1 MSDPR
6 FDPPAGPA
14 LPLERALAAAHDIVV
29 LVDREGI
36 VRWASRSFASLFGW
50 PESSLVGRHIADLAL
65 PPHTIERALRHLEQ
79 VAAAGTTLLFEEI
92 VPTPSGLRHLHYSLT
107 PVAGDAGETSVFLA
121 IARDVTAQRQQDAFL
136 REREELFRQVFERG
150 PLGIVVSSP
159 DWHIL
164 RANERFCQLVGY
176 SESELAGLR
185 IEDLTHP
192 DDREP
197 VRRTPSAPPLAPQA
211 ARSTGPTERPTS
223 AAGEVSAGAEA
234 AEPPGGS
241 GTGGAATGGGTAQPA
256 ASTGTGGVGEGEGTA
271 EPAVDAGG
279 QQGLGTS
286 MDSSPGARTGQ
297 KRAPDMEDRAAG
309 ASETGRPPGHE
320 PIEVRLVRRDG
331 HAIWVQLT
339 RALVTGDDGEVR
351 YVLTMV
357 EDIDG
362 RKRAAAERRAM
373 EERFREMQKL
383 ESLGVLAGGVAHD
396 FNNLLVPILGNA
408 ELALQELPPASAVHG
423 YVREIV
429 AAAERAAQLARQM
442 LAYSGRGRFVSE
454 ATDLSLLIEDMADLL
469 RASVARGLAL
479 ELDLAPDLPPVDAD
493 ASQLR
498 QLVLNLVLNASEA
511 AGSAEGRIVVRTGRR
526 HVTRDFLE
534 SAHLAAD
541 LPEGDYVFLEVR
553 DTGVGM
559 ADSVRARMF
568 DPFFTT
574 KSPGR
579 GLGLPATLGVVR
591 AHHGAI
597 RIESE
602 LGRGTT
608 VTVILPPARPEE
620 QGSVARHGEETATA
634 RGTTVLIVE
643 DDAAVRALAARTLER
658 GGFTVLT
665 AANGA
670 EAVDLMRQRWR
681 EVGCVLLDM
690 MTPRLRGL
698 DACRAIKAL
707 APRVR
712 IVAMSG
718 FAASELSAELGP
730 LVAGVLQKPFTP
742 AMLRD
747 AVSAALAK

>member
-1 MSDPR
+1 MPDPR
-6 FDPPAGPA
+6 FAPPAGPA
-14 LPLERALAAAHDIVV
+14 LSLEGALAAAHEIVV
-29 LVDREGI
+29 LVDRQGI

-50 PESSLVGRHIADLAL
+50 PETGVVGRHLAELAL
-65 PPHTIERALRHLEQ
+65 PPHTIDRALRHLEQ

-92 VPTPSGLRHLHYSLT
+92 VPTPFGLRHLHYSLT
-107 PVAGDAGETSVFLA
+107 PVAGDAGETSAFLA

-159 DWHIL
+159 DRRIL
-164 RANERFCQLVGY
+164 RANERFWRLLGY
-176 SESELAGLR
+176 SEGELAGLR

-197 VRRTPSAPPLAPQA
+197 VRRTPSAPPLAPEA
-211 ARSTGPTERPTS
+211 AWSTGPAERPTA
-223 AAGEVSAGAEA
+223 AAGEVSAGAEPA
-234 AEPPGGS
+234 GPPGGS
-241 GTGGAATGGGTAQPA
+241 GTGGAATGGGAVQPTASA
-256 ASTGTGGVGEGEGTA
+256 GTGGAGEGEGTA
-271 EPAVDAGG
+271 GPAIGAAGG
-279 QQGLGTS
+279 QGPGTP
-286 MDSSPGARTGQ
+286 MGSSPGAGTGQ
-297 KRAPDMEDRAAG
+297 ERAPGMEDRPAG
-309 ASETGRPPGHE
+309 ASETGAPAGHE
-320 PIEVRLVRRDG
+320 AMEVRFIRRDG
-331 HAIWVQLT
+331 HAVWVQLT
-339 RALVTGDDGEVR
+339 RALVTSEDGEVR

-357 EDIDG
+357 EDIDQ
-362 RKRAAAERRAM
+362 RKRAAAEQRAM
-373 EERFREMQKL
+373 EERLREMQKL
-383 ESLGVLAGGVAHD
+383 ESLGVLAGGIAHD

-408 ELALQELPPASAVHG
+408 ELALQELPPASPVHG
-423 YVREIV
+423 YLREIV
-429 AAAERAAQLARQM
+429 AAAERAAELARQM

-454 ATDLSLLIEDMADLL
+454 ATDLSLLIRDMEDLL

-493 ASQLR
+493 AGQLR

-511 AGSAEGRIVVRTGRR
+511 VGSAAGRVVVRTGRR

-553 DTGVGM
+553 DTGAGM
-559 ADSVRARMF
+559 ADSVRARVF

-579 GLGLPATLGVVR
+579 GLGLPAVLGVVR

-597 RIESE
+597 GIESE
-602 LGRGTT
+602 VGRGTT
-608 VTVILPPARPEE
+608 VTVILPPVRLEE
-620 QGSVARHGEETATA
+620 QESAARYGEGTTTA

-658 GGFTVLT
+658 AGFKVLT

-681 EVGCVLLDM
+681 EVGCVLLDV
-690 MTPRLRGL
+690 MTPQLRGL

-707 APRVR
+707 APRVQ

-718 FAASELSAELGP
+718 FAASELSGELGP

-747 AVSAALAK
+747 AVSAALAT